1 MKGAGA
7 AARINNPGFRSINI
21 CQSITFIVMNLA
33 LVIPTGI
40 VLFQKGENDQCSAN
54 NDSSSYESEN
64 CVTCIPESRQGD
76 QVDVT
81 MRFTNILSIYFAI
94 FIIGLVRGILL
105 LLAALT
111 RVGPLAMLYQC
122 LGLNDCLAFAALII
136 IHVFRFQPSGKFCS
150 GDYFDKE

>member
-1 MKGAGA
+1 
-7 AARINNPGFRSINI
+7 
-21 CQSITFIVMNLA
+21 
-33 LVIPTGI
+33 
-40 VLFQKGENDQCSAN
+40 
-54 NDSSSYESEN
+54 
-64 CVTCIPESRQGD
+64 
-76 QVDVT
+76 
-81 MRFTNILSIYFAI
+81 MRFKNILSIYFAI

-150 GDYFDKE
+150 GDYFSDPPEDFDPTDPAYDILEYERGGYLLGLIIYIWVSCAVMCLISCIFFCCFAAKMAG